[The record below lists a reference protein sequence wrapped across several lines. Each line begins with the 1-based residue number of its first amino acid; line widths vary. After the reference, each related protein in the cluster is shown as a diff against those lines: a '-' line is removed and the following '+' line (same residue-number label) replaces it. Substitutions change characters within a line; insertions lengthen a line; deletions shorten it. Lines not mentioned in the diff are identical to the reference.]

1 MKLKKKNL
9 KKLKKSAKN
18 LFVTL
23 HPLENE
29 KNRFKASF
37 VEFKGYLDLFITI
50 ESLINVCI
58 IATSK

>member
-50 ESLINVCI
+50 ESL
-58 IATSK
+58 